1 VERLVM
7 FGETERTMK
16 NKNMKSVL
24 VLNGSPSGDNGNC
37 AAFIKKISKLDRTLS
52 IDVVHLARTSP
63 NASLKNKIA
72 ASDGVI
78 FVTGT
83 YWDSWGSPMQKL
95 LEGITD
101 MEGTPALMGK
111 PCAVMVLMHSV
122 GGKSVLSRLQGV
134 LSTMGFLIPPM
145 SGMVYSLVSDIALKS
160 KSTHAKDFW
169 QIEDAELILEN
180 LKVAM
185 AMKVQWTTWPVDKKD
200 PRRKWFK
207 A

>member
-1 VERLVM
+1 
-7 FGETERTMK
+7 MK
-16 NKNMKSVL
+16 KVL
-24 VLNGSPSGDNGNC
+24 ILNGSPSGDKGNC
-37 AAFIKKISKLDRTLS
+37 AAFISKIRKLDRTL
-52 IDVVHLARTSP
+52 DYEVVHLAQKPAGAFSP
-63 NASLKNKIA
+63 NSLKKRIA
-72 ASDGVI
+72 GCDSVI

-83 YWDSWGSPMQKL
+83 YWDSWGSPLQRL
-95 LEGITD
+95 LEEMTD
-101 MEGTPALMGK
+101 MEATPAIMGK

-160 KSTHAKDFW
+160 KTTHAKDFW

-180 LKVAM
+180 LKTAM
-185 AMKVQWTTWPVDKKD
+185 ALKVEWTTWPVDKKD

-207 A
+207 

>member
-1 VERLVM
+1 
-7 FGETERTMK
+7 MK
-16 NKNMKSVL
+16 KVL
-24 VLNGSPSGDNGNC
+24 ILNGSPSGDKGNC
-37 AAFIKKISKLDRTLS
+37 AVFIQKVHNLDKTLNY
-52 IDVVHLARTSP
+52 DVVHLAKTSI
-63 NASLKNKIA
+63 STTLKKKIA
-72 ASDGVI
+72 AADGVI

-95 LEGITD
+95 MEEMTD

-160 KSTHAKDFW
+160 KNTHAKDFW

-180 LKVAM
+180 LKTAM
-185 AMKVQWTTWPVDKKD
+185 SMQVTWTTWPVDKKD
-200 PRRKWFK
+200 PRRKWFR
-207 A
+207 